1 MGRTIVVFPGIS
13 LEYQQAFCDKYN
25 ALLKEIYNE
34 YVSQLDE
41 EQMEDP
47 PDAPYEMTPDRLVLA
62 IGYGPTYHVRAHNEE
77 GTGSTPESPFEQILS
92 NLDETLESWL
102 DDR

>member
-13 LEYQQAFCDKYN
+13 PEYQQAFCDKYN
-25 ALLKEIYNE
+25 ALQEEIYSE

-47 PDAPYEMTPDRLVLA
+47 PDPPYEMTPESLVLG
-62 IGYGPTYHVRAHNEE
+62 IGYGPTYFVRAHNEE
-77 GTGSTPESPFEQILS
+77 ETGSTPESPFEQILS
-92 NLDETLESWL
+92 GLRETLRSL
-102 DDR
+102 VDDR

>member
-47 PDAPYEMTPDRLVLA
+47 PDAPYEMTPESLVLG
-62 IGYGPTYHVRAHNEE
+62 IGHGPTYYVRAHNEE
-77 GTGSTPESPFEQILS
+77 ETGSTPESPFEQILS
-92 NLDETLESWL
+92 NLRETLVSL
-102 DDR
+102 VNDR